1 MAYIEPCCC
10 ERQLPHLLREQKTA
24 FFQTSGDVTV
34 KHLMKSVGCMVE
46 NGSTMWLMMPSVD
59 VGLMRMIRHWFDR
72 GWTQKLWLLTREYC
86 GDVVRAEMTAVIQQH
101 TGQDVLMLGSDEGVS
116 GGLLAF
122 SDGKKTVVIQG
133 EMLQEVVPG
142 MKMYSGC
149 FGAVDA
155 ENVKGAMEAVK
166 ALMKARAKAV
176 TRPSGEADTAAEAV
190 SPAVKQEEKK
200 PKRVRKAKKEST

>member
-1 MAYIEPCCC
+1 MAYLEPCCC

-46 NGSTMWLMMPSVD
+46 NGSTMWLMLPSAD

-72 GWTQKLWLLTREYC
+72 GWTQKLWLLTREDC
-86 GDVVRAEMTAVIQQH
+86 RDVVRSEMTAVIQQH
-101 TGQDVLMLGSDEGVS
+101 TGQDAMMLGSDEGMS

-155 ENVKGAMEAVK
+155 ENVKGAMDAVM
-166 ALMKARAKAV
+166 ANMRSRCKAV
-176 TRPSGEADTAAEAV
+176 AAD
-190 SPAVKQEEKK
+190 VKQEEKK